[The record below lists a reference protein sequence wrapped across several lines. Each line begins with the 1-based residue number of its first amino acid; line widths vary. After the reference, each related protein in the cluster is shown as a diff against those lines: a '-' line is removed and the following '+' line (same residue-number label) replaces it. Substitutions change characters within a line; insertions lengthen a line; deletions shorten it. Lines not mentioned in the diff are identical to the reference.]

1 MYYKAILPGMAL
13 IPFIL
18 LAVLNFKLYR
28 KIKVKVHSDL
38 MHAVDSLVDI
48 LDIAKRSNS
57 IH

>member
-1 MYYKAILPGMAL
+1 MAL

-28 KIKVKVHSDL
+28 KIKVHSDL
-38 MHAVDSLVDI
+38 MHAVDSLVNI
-48 LDIAKRSNS
+48 LEIAKRSNS